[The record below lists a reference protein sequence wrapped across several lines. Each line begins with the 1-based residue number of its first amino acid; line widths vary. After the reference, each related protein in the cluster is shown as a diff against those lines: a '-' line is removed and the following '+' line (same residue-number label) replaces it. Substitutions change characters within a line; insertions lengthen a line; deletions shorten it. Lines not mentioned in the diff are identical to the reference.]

1 MESTYWSPLEIF
13 PLISS
18 LVACSD
24 RNKPI
29 PNVSRHLS
37 LATSSYHVIDDPLE
51 TKRLVSS

>member
-1 MESTYWSPLEIF
+1 MESTYRNALEIF

-24 RNKPI
+24 RTKSI
-29 PNVSRHLS
+29 PNVLRHLS
-37 LATSSYHVIDDPLE
+37 LATNSYHVIDDPLE